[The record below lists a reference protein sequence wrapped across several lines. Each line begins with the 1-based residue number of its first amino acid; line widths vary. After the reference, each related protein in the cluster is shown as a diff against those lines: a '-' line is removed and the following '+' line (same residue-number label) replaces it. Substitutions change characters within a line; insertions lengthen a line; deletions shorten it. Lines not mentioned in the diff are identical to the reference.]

1 MAARAAKT
9 VTTTALV
16 PIRYENKTYKVGE
29 EIVLANETYEDLAR
43 NGYVEETKPVTEESE
58 GE

>member
-1 MAARAAKT
+1 MAARTAKT

-29 EIVLANETYEDLAR
+29 EIALVNETYEELAR
-43 NGYVEETKPVTEESE
+43 SGYVEETRPVAEESE